1 MGLQKTVFPL
11 YNSLE
16 LRNANPLGHQDQT
29 NKGVPW
35 VVCVDLLVSV
45 RLLESVGGRAHY
57 KLQNYRGKMP

>member
-1 MGLQKTVFPL
+1 MPIPL
-11 YNSLE
+11 VT
-16 LRNANPLGHQDQT
+16 RIRRT
-29 NKGVPW
+29 RGVPW